1 MMTWEDSCC
10 CLFTFFMFCARNS
23 NLFSVSK
30 VRRDTSQSR
39 IGQNLGFWQS
49 TQCWSG
55 KKHISKKFRPLE
67 RPKSSWLEPI
77 KAGRHSRASWRSCIG
92 CGEMSKT
99 ESKQHLVSPAKPMG
113 ALVWSSRVMK
123 KLARLQENL
132 FYGPP
137 SGRTMWWERQ
147 WVEIGLLG
155 RRKYT
160 KDSIVRLKSTLR
172 MFCQQVLMVRTL
184 ARDGGDGRG
193 RQGLSWILGSLVGC
207 GAVNS
212 LIVLTCKRKQIGSG
226 YGWEGIN
233 P

>member
-160 KDSIVRLKSTLR
+160 KDTDSSGLVLCNRPGVWPLEMR
-172 MFCQQVLMVRTL
+172 NRFCPAAKGTSCWLMNFSSM
-184 ARDGGDGRG
+184 APWIPPA
-193 RQGLSWILGSLVGC
+193 QGNGIISRVI
-207 GAVNS
+207 
-212 LIVLTCKRKQIGSG
+212 SG
-226 YGWEGIN
+226 LDL
-233 P
+233 